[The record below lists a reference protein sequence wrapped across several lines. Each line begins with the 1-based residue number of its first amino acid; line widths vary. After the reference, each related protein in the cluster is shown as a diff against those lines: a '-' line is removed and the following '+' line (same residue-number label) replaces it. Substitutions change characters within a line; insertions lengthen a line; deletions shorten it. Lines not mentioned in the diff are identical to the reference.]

1 MPPPM
6 DANTNQQNGWQE
18 TAVIDGVEYPTLIC
32 VQINGDRHLNVPT
45 RINDEETAGYYLGL
59 TFVNL
64 RGWFTVR
71 QIADE
76 YKKYK
81 AQQRLEV
88 DRNQKPCMLMFLSSF
103 AQR

>member
-1 MPPPM
+1 M

-18 TAVIDGVEYPTLIC
+18 TAVIDGVEYPTLSC

-45 RINDEETAGYYLGL
+45 RTNDEETAEYYLDL
-59 TFVNL
+59 TFINL

-81 AQQRLEV
+81 AQQSLEA

>member
-1 MPPPM
+1 M

-18 TAVIDGVEYPTLIC
+18 TAVIDGVEYPTLSC

-45 RINDEETAGYYLGL
+45 RTNDEETAEYYLDL
-59 TFVNL
+59 TFINL